1 MDVEEKA
8 TEALARVSCEYDRL
22 KATELTDLLCWH
34 QIPPNEIDG
43 KDANYDKWQDI
54 RGVDPL
60 AYLKWTD
67 VDEAQLVELKKREM
81 HISDT
86 ALERHQETNRRELE
100 ASVHLYT
107 DEQLSALETRVV
119 EVRDMKVD
127 NILPV

>member
-1 MDVEEKA
+1 M
-8 TEALARVSCEYDRL
+8 
-22 KATELTDLLCWH
+22 
-34 QIPPNEIDG
+34 
-43 KDANYDKWQDI
+43 
-54 RGVDPL
+54 
-60 AYLKWTD
+60 
-67 VDEAQLVELKKREM
+67 KKREI
-81 HISDT
+81 HVSNT